1 MASIL
6 LVNPRRRKRRKM
18 SAKQRKYFGK
28 RKRRHSVKKVARRR
42 RRHSVAKVY
51 RRKRRYSVAKVHR
64 RRKSNPSVRG
74 IVGQLKPT
82 IKAGLIGAAGG
93 LGLDLLLGYVKA
105 KLPAQLQ
112 SGYGLTA
119 TKILGAVLVGI
130 AGNMVLRGRGGDLAK
145 GAMTVVLHD
154 ELKALAMAQ
163 FPGLPLGAYM
173 EYAPSVGYS
182 NDGLL
187 TGAQSVGEYMRQGF
201 GEYVSDSSD
210 AY

>member
-6 LVNPRRRKRRKM
+6 LVNPRRRKRRKL

-28 RKRRHSVKKVARRR
+28 RKRRSVKRVARRR
-42 RRHSVAKVY
+42 RRSSVA
-51 RRKRRYSVAKVHR
+51 RVHR
-64 RRKSNPSVRG
+64 RRRRSSVARVHRRRRSNPSMRG
-74 IVGQLKPT
+74 VLGQLKPT

-93 LGLDLLLGYVKA
+93 LGLDLLLGYIKA

-119 TKILGAVLVGI
+119 TKILGAVGI
-130 AGNMVLRGRGGDLAK
+130 GMLGNLVLRGRGGDLAR

-154 ELKALAMAQ
+154 ELKALAHST
-163 FPGLPLGAYM
+163 FPGLQLGEYV

-182 NDGLL
+182 NNGLL
-187 TGAQSVGEYMRQGF
+187 TGAGGVGEYGLSGVGEYM
-201 GEYVSDSSD
+201 SDSQD
-210 AY
+210 TY